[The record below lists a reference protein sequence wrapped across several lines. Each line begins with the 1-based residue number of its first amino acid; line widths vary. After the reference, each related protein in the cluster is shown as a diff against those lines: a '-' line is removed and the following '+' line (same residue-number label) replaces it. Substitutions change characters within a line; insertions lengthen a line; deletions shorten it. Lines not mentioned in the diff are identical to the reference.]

1 MLKPLTV
8 TQIRLAFECPRLFY
22 LGERFQTQTLFV
34 PKGAALGLGKAFH
47 DLAAAFVPLMQQ
59 DGHLRALLAA
69 EANPLESA
77 AIAQAMQQLFY
88 EQVFYP
94 YLQQAIAQK
103 PAMAPALLHLWQG
116 ICDLIQRWAQLLL
129 TNRRYCPADEL
140 VQKTFLAQEMAVEHC
155 FTLANGTQQ
164 PVKGRF
170 DSLVYDFER
179 HRLCVVEYKTYQ
191 MQDPAAQVAQVAL
204 YGYLLHQRVGVPI
217 DSVVYSVLPDWKEQT
232 FTWQQLT
239 DAIHHLIPIW
249 LGRMQQW
256 LTWEPSQPDSPPA
269 TTQPE
274 LLCPMCPQ
282 YERCQTFFQSAA
294 PAPLR
299 LDEQTSA
306 RLPRPTPSP
315 APPPKATVTAA
326 TNADQMGANLVQILQ
341 SFGVE
346 VSYIGAAVGP
356 AFVRVRLKP
365 QPGVKVSSILRLA
378 DDLRVQLGLPGLP
391 LIAPQAGHV
400 SVDLPRTQRQTAR
413 FEQYIQTT
421 TATATA
427 TDPVKIAIGVDLEGK
442 LVEADLSDPNTC
454 HFLIG
459 GTTGSGKSEFLR
471 SLLLSLI
478 VRHSPDH
485 LRIALVDPKRVT
497 FPEFEQMP
505 WLLAPVAKESDRAI
519 QLMESLVQ
527 LMESRYQTFERFGCN
542 DLRSY
547 NQRQPD
553 AVMYRLVCI
562 FDEYADFMA
571 EKEIRNALETSI
583 KRLGAMA
590 RAAGIHL
597 IIATQRPEARV
608 ITPLIRSNLPGR
620 IALKTASAADSM
632 IILGGKETA
641 AVALLG
647 KGDLLYQRGADLLR
661 LQSLFAGKIQ
671 PPWPR
676 Q

>member
-1 MLKPLTV
+1 MLKTLTV

-22 LGERFQTQTLFV
+22 LGERFQTQTLFL
-34 PKGAALGLGKAFH
+34 PKGATPGLGKAFH
-47 DLAAAFVPLMQQ
+47 DLSAAFVPLMQQ
-59 DGHLRALLAA
+59 DGDLRRLLTA
-69 EANPLESA
+69 ETDSLEQA
-77 AIAQAMQQLFY
+77 AIAQAMQHLFY

-94 YLQQAIAQK
+94 YLQRAIAQN
-103 PAMAPALLHLWQG
+103 PAIAPALLHLWQG
-116 ICDLIQRWAQLLL
+116 LCNLIQRWAQLLL
-129 TNRRYCPADEL
+129 ANRRYCPANEL
-140 VQKTFLAQEMAVEHC
+140 IQKTFLAQEMVVEHC
-155 FTLANGTQQ
+155 FTLADGAQQ
-164 PVKGRF
+164 LVKGRF
-170 DSLVYDFER
+170 DSLVYDFEQ

-191 MQDPAAQVAQVAL
+191 MQDAAAQVAQVAL

-249 LGRMQQW
+249 LERMQQW
-256 LTWEPSQPDSPPA
+256 LTWQPFHPDPPPA

-282 YERCQTFFQSAA
+282 YERCQSFFQAA
-294 PAPLR
+294 PPPPLR
-299 LDEQTSA
+299 MDEQTPA
-306 RLPRPTPSP
+306 RLPRPTPPP
-315 APPPKATVTAA
+315 APPPKATITAA

-365 QPGVKVSSILRLA
+365 QPGVKVSSILRLT
-378 DDLRVQLGLPGLP
+378 DDLRVQLGLPGPP

-400 SVDLPRTQRQTAR
+400 SVDLPRAQRQTAR
-413 FEQYIQTT
+413 FEQYIQTAT
-421 TATATA
+421 TAA
-427 TDPVKIAIGVDLEGK
+427 TDPVQIAIGVDLEGK

-527 LMESRYQTFERFGCN
+527 LMESRYQTFERVGCN
-542 DLRSY
+542 NLRGY

-553 AVMYRLVCI
+553 AAMYRLVCI

-571 EKEIRNALETSI
+571 EKETRNALETSI

-632 IILGGKETA
+632 IILGGRETA

-661 LQSLFAGKIQ
+661 LQSLFAGKVQ
-671 PPWPR
+671 PPWQR
-676 Q
+676 K